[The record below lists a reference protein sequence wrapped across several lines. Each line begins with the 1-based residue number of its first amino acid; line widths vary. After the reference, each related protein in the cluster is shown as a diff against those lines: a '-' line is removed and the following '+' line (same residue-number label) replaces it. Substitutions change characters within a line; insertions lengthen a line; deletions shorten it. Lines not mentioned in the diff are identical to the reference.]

1 MTIRATPLA
10 EITHNAIQLLCREI
24 GIANTARF
32 LNQYSFGQGNYVED
46 REAIFK
52 NQSVE
57 QIVLEIKRLREE

>member
-1 MTIRATPLA
+1 MTISATPLA

-32 LNQYSFGQGNYVED
+32 LNQYSVGQGNYVED

-57 QIVLEIKRLREE
+57 QIVLEIKRLREG